1 MSASLTFANIA
12 LINKHISMKR
22 IAICI
27 LALFSTFASFAQQW
41 PVAQPEAHP
50 YTRWWWLGNAV
61 DEQNLTYNLEQYAK
75 AGLRG
80 VEITP
85 IYGVQG
91 NESRDIPFL
100 SSRWMQMLR
109 YTENEGHRLQI
120 ETDMNTGTGW
130 PFGGPYVSTAD
141 AATKAL
147 FQEYSLRSGERLD
160 AVIEPADAEQ
170 RPVATLSRLMA
181 YNDRGQVINLTSK
194 VRDKRLLWTAPQGQW
209 RLIALFDG
217 KSFEQVKRA
226 SPGGEG
232 LVLDHFSSS
241 AVAHYLSHFEQA
253 FKADATPYPHTFF
266 NDSYEV
272 YIADWSSQLLDEFAR
287 RRGYRLEDHFPEFL
301 DTTRLA
307 DGTRPETTARIVSDY
322 RETLS
327 DMLLHNFTRQWTS
340 WAHSHG
346 AITRNQA
353 HGSPGNLIDLY
364 ATVDIPE
371 CEGFGLS
378 QFHIRGLRQ
387 DSLTRVNYSDLS
399 MMKYASSAA
408 HISGKTYT
416 SAETLTWLTEH
427 FRTSLSQCKPDVD
440 LMFAAGVNHIFFHGT
455 PYSPREAAWPG
466 WLFYASVNM
475 SPTNSIWRDAP
486 AFFDYITRCQS
497 FLQSGKPDNDF
508 LIYLPIYDIWQEQ
521 PGRYIA
527 FEISNMNERA
537 PKFIDVIN
545 KVTQSGYDVDYI
557 SDAFIL
563 GTRCEGGRLVT
574 SGGTR
579 YKALII
585 PAARLMPEKVMRHL
599 IQLAREG
606 ADIVFL
612 EHYPTDVPGFGRLT
626 SRRALFG
633 KTSAALPHVS
643 FTSATATPFNRG
655 RIITGSDYASTLAL
669 CKAVPE
675 EMKSR
680 LGLHCLRRADATG
693 HFYFI
698 SSLHESDLNGWV
710 SLGVADSMA
719 AIYDPMSG
727 KSGMAR
733 ARLHD
738 GHLQVFLQLASG
750 QSLIVKTYSS
760 HPSGNL
766 SSWNYYSEQPYSLS
780 LVHGWNLRFVSS
792 EPAID
797 GTFAIDR
804 PVSWTTLPFPDMQRN
819 SGTGLYSLTL
829 ILPEIHADEWILDLG
844 DVRESARVRINGHEV
859 GVAWAAPFR
868 LFVGKYLHTG
878 KNLIEVEV
886 TNLTAN
892 RIADYDR
899 RGVNWRIFKEINFV
913 DLNYKKTTYG
923 HWAPL
928 PSGLNGE
935 VKLLPMGRLSFE

>member
-1 MSASLTFANIA
+1 
-12 LINKHISMKR
+12 MKR
-22 IAICI
+22 AAICVLI
-27 LALFSTFASFAQQW
+27 FFSTFASFAQRW
-41 PVAQPEAHP
+41 PAVQTEAHP
-50 YTRWWWLGNAV
+50 YTRWWWFGNAV
-61 DEQNLTYNLEQYAK
+61 DSLNLTYNLEQYAK

-91 NESRDIPFL
+91 NDAHDIPFL
-100 SSRWMQMLR
+100 SPRWMQMLQ
-109 YTENEGHRLQI
+109 YTEKECRRLHI

-130 PFGGPYVSTAD
+130 PFGGPYVSIAD
-141 AATKAL
+141 AATKAV
-147 FQEYSLRSGERLD
+147 FQEYTLQKGQRLD
-160 AVIEPADAEQ
+160 VTIEPADLKQ
-170 RPVATLSRLMA
+170 QSVAKLSRLMG
-181 YNDRGQVINLTSK
+181 YSDRGQVVNLTSK
-194 VRDKRLLWTAPQGQW
+194 VRNKHLLWTAPEGSWQ
-209 RLIALFDG
+209 LIALFDG

-232 LVLDHFSSS
+232 LVLDHFSST

-253 FKADATPYPHTFF
+253 FKASATPYPHTFF

-272 YIADWSSQLLDEFAR
+272 YIADWSPSLLNEFVR

-301 DTTRLA
+301 DTTRLS
-307 DGTRPETTARIVSDY
+307 DGSRPEITARIVSDY

-327 DMLLHNFTRQWTS
+327 DMLQYNFTRQWTH

-346 AITRNQA
+346 VITRNQA

-364 ATVDIPE
+364 ASVDIPE

-378 QFHIRGLRQ
+378 QFNIRGLRQ

-408 HISGKTYT
+408 HISGKQYT

-455 PYSPREAAWPG
+455 PYSPREATWPG

-527 FEISNMNERA
+527 FEISNMKERA
-537 PKFIDVIN
+537 PKFIDIIN
-545 KVTQSGYDVDYI
+545 KVTQSGYDVDYV

-563 GTRCEGGRLVT
+563 GTRYEGGSLVT

-579 YKALII
+579 YKAIII
-585 PAARLMPEKVMRHL
+585 PAVRLMPDKVLHHL
-599 IQLAREG
+599 MQLAGEG
-606 ADIVFL
+606 ADIVFVGN
-612 EHYPTDVPGFGRLT
+612 YPKDVPGYGHLA
-626 SRRALFG
+626 SRRASFSKVSAMLPKAAFTASIA
-633 KTSAALPHVS
+633 TS
-643 FTSATATPFNRG
+643 FQRG
-655 RIITGSDYASTLAL
+655 RIITGSDYASTLSL

-675 EMKSR
+675 ELTSR
-680 LGLHCLRRADATG
+680 FGLHCIRRADATG
-693 HFYFI
+693 HIYFI
-698 SSLHESDLNGWV
+698 SSLQDKDINGWV
-710 SLGVADSMA
+710 SLGVSDSLA
-719 AIYDPMSG
+719 AFYDPMDG
-727 KSGMAR
+727 RSGMAHTCFR
-733 ARLHD
+733 D
-738 GHLQVFLQLASG
+738 GRLQVYLQLSSG
-750 QSLIVKTYSS
+750 QSMIIKTYASC
-760 HPSGNL
+760 PSDSI
-766 SSWNYYSEQPYSLS
+766 SSWRYFTEQSFSFSLD
-780 LVHGWNLRFVSS
+780 HGWNLRFVGS
-792 EPAID
+792 EPVID
-797 GTFAIDR
+797 GVFAIDR
-804 PVSWTTLPFPDMQRN
+804 PVSWTTLPFSDMQHN
-819 SGTGLYSLTL
+819 SGTGVYSLTL
-829 ILPEIHADEWILDLG
+829 NLPEVHADEWLLDLG
-844 DVRESARVRINGHEV
+844 DVRESARVRINGHDA
-859 GVAWAAPFR
+859 GTAWAAPFR
-868 LFVGKYLHTG
+868 LYVGRYLHPG
-878 KNLIEVEV
+878 KNIIEVEV

-899 RGVNWRIFKEINFV
+899 RGVDWRIFKEINFV
-913 DLNYKKTTYG
+913 DLNYRKTTYG

-935 VKLLPMGRLSFE
+935 VKLRPLRQLSFSDVQLPKVN